1 MLVQSTLKNELLLTL
16 PLAGQSTQSSQTLAA
31 KLFRRFGGSS
41 AQWDRPL
48 VQDRAADGMTT
59 EIVLAARAPENGV
72 GFHERR
78 HPSTISQ
85 EDLDTSIE
93 TANMSVCATCLMK
106 ICDRLQ

>member
-1 MLVQSTLKNELLLTL
+1 MWIN
-16 PLAGQSTQSSQTLAA
+16 AGAIHAEKRVIADASA
-31 KLFRRFGGSS
+31 RRSVNTVVTDSCRKVVS
-41 AQWDRPL
+41 AVRRQFS
-48 VQDRAADGMTT
+48 AADGMTT